1 MKYQAKDL
9 GQFPTQIRYA
19 VANYR
24 STGLDIEN
32 FDNILLCGLGG
43 SGIAGRIIKSY
54 FLAQSPLPIEVI
66 SDYFVP
72 HYVGK
77 KTLVFMCSYSGNTEE
92 TLAMYDAAK
101 AKGATIISIATGG
114 KLKEKT
120 EKDGYLFYTAQAGF
134 QPRMALGYSLSYLL
148 LIFSELF
155 GMPDMAAQLL
165 AASEALNDE
174 QKYLDKGTRILH
186 ELEDSLPAK
195 IVVVTDYFTNPI
207 GLRFCQQIQENAK
220 SEAFLHELPESNHN
234 VIESYYGKLNSIFFF
249 IHSNSQPRTELRF
262 NFLKGILEE
271 NGNTVHDI
279 VLKSTGLADVLE
291 TIYILDWV
299 SLLIADHKAVNSSLI
314 KNINALKEYL
324 SAN

>member
-9 GQFPTQIRYA
+9 GQFPGEIRFA
-19 VANYR
+19 V
-24 STGLDIEN
+24 EN
-32 FDNILLCGLGG
+32 FPSSGLKIDDFNNILLCGLGG

-54 FLAQSPLPIEVI
+54 FLDKSTIPVEVI

-72 HYVGK
+72 QYVGK
-77 KTLVFMCSYSGNTEE
+77 RTLAIMCSYSGNTEE

-101 AKGATIISIATGG
+101 IKGATIISIATGG
-114 KLKEKT
+114 KLRERT
-120 EKDGYLFYTAQAGF
+120 IKDGYKFYQAQPGF

-148 LIFSELF
+148 LIFSELC
-155 GMPDMAAQLL
+155 GMPGTANELS
-165 AASEALNDE
+165 AASEALDDE
-174 QKYLDKGTRILH
+174 QKYLERATRLLLDI
-186 ELEDSLPAK
+186 ESSLPAK

-249 IHSNSQPRTELRF
+249 INSQNQPRTGLRF
-262 NFLKGILEE
+262 RFLKGVLEE
-271 NGNTVHDI
+271 NGNTVQEI
-279 VLKSTGLADVLE
+279 NLNSTGLADVLE
-291 TIYILDWV
+291 TIYVLDWL

-314 KNINALKEYL
+314 KNINALKDYL